1 MKDLSRVK
9 KVDSPKSSVKSIPTD
24 PALVRRT
31 MGGKVKVIKARGAGA
46 ATKDVE
52 HYKSLQGEL
61 TVINLVEETIREFY
75 KEI

>member
-1 MKDLSRVK
+1 MDDIDLVSRMK
-9 KVDSPKSSVKSIPTD
+9 KVMGE
-24 PALVRRT
+24 RRDLIRDV
-31 MGGKVKVIKARGAGA
+31 MMNGML
-46 ATKDVE
+46 KDVE

>member
-1 MKDLSRVK
+1 MDDIDLGSRLKRVMGDRRKLIQEVLMDGMLKD
-9 KVDSPKSSVKSIPTD
+9 I
-24 PALVRRT
+24 
-31 MGGKVKVIKARGAGA
+31 
-46 ATKDVE
+46 E